1 MMEYREL
8 LSYVMAMEM
17 GKPVREGLR
26 EVEYAAGFYFWFA
39 GEAERIYGQ
48 TIPSQHSNKR
58 LMLVHE
64 PIGVCA
70 IITPWNFPIAMG
82 ARKIAAALAAGCTVV
97 AKPSPECPVSMA
109 LVALMCQIA
118 QVPPGVFNMLIG
130 SEEEIGRA
138 FLESEVVRKISF
150 TGSCEV
156 GKYLYKN
163 SADTLKRLTLELGG
177 HAPLLV
183 FNDAS
188 IKKAVQGSLIA
199 KFRNNGQTCVA
210 ANRFFIQNEIY
221 DDYLNSLLESIQR
234 LRIGDPLDHDT
245 DLSTVLHPSAISKV
259 KKHTQDALQ
268 KGAIPILLGREP
280 YEPTVL
286 TEVTPDM
293 LVFKEETFG
302 PLIAIMRF
310 QSIEEG
316 IALANQS
323 PYGLASYAFTENLT
337 TAYKIIDQLQYGI
350 IGLNDG
356 LPSTPQ
362 ASFGGIK
369 NSGFGRE
376 GGPSGLREYLVEKFV
391 SLIV

>member
-1 MMEYREL
+1 
-8 LSYVMAMEM
+8 
-17 GKPVREGLR
+17 
-26 EVEYAAGFYFWFA
+26 
-39 GEAERIYGQ
+39 
-48 TIPSQHSNKR
+48 
-58 LMLVHE
+58 
-64 PIGVCA
+64 
-70 IITPWNFPIAMG
+70 
-82 ARKIAAALAAGCTVV
+82 
-97 AKPSPECPVSMA
+97 
-109 LVALMCQIA
+109 
-118 QVPPGVFNMLIG
+118 
-130 SEEEIGRA
+130 
-138 FLESEVVRKISF
+138 
-150 TGSCEV
+150 
-156 GKYLYKN
+156 
-163 SADTLKRLTLELGG
+163 
-177 HAPLLV
+177 
-183 FNDAS
+183 
-188 IKKAVQGSLIA
+188 
-199 KFRNNGQTCVA
+199 
-210 ANRFFIQNEIY
+210 
-221 DDYLNSLLESIQR
+221 
-234 LRIGDPLDHDT
+234 
-245 DLSTVLHPSAISKV
+245 
-259 KKHTQDALQ
+259 
-268 KGAIPILLGREP
+268 
-280 YEPTVL
+280 VL